1 MTEDQAD
8 LLRKAD
14 ESLRAAQVLLKEGF
28 HGYAA
33 SRAYYAMFYV
43 VEALLEGEALSF
55 SKHSAVIAAF
65 GRFFVRS
72 GKAPA
77 IFHQHLMRAQELR
90 HAGDYAAIDAVSF
103 DQAKE
108 QVARGSEFIDLA
120 RRLIGPI
127 PGPDPSTP

>member
-43 VEALLEGEALSF
+43 VEALLEGEALSLTSWRIEVF
-55 SKHSAVIAAF
+55 YENE
-65 GRFFVRS
+65 GRMGTDVLKTEK
-72 GKAPA
+72 GPA
-77 IFHQHLMRAQELR
+77 IET
-90 HAGDYAAIDAVSF
+90 G
-103 DQAKE
+103 E
-108 QVARGSEFIDLA
+108 NN
-120 RRLIGPI
+120 
-127 PGPDPSTP
+127 